1 MSSKVCLAKTPPK
14 NLLGTGLL
22 ASSYFH
28 VPVNTL
34 PSPQLALTISL
45 ILFFF
50 LSLEKSHLKLQ
61 FKDQEALARGNK
73 YDHRK
78 LENAGKCCSKTAN
91 IDNEINSQNLQVCA

>member
-50 LSLEKSHLKLQ
+50 LEPREESLKITIQGS
-61 FKDQEALARGNK
+61 GSP
-73 YDHRK
+73 
-78 LENAGKCCSKTAN
+78 SKRQQ
-91 IDNEINSQNLQVCA
+91 I